1 MPAINKLVMA
11 HDDIGGADEV
21 GVDLSIFTDFGTAS
35 DLLWWWEMEFG
46 TGRSRMG
53 SEIDWL
59 FQQGIERAR
68 RGYQRRIAGY
78 SVMAGAVGRLVRE
91 GVDLSDPASL
101 PWAGIVR
108 ATPGQDRAIGGV
120 IAVLS

>member
-78 SVMAGAVGRLVRE
+78 SVMAGAVWVGWCGRASICPIQRACPGLASFEPPQGRTEQSVA
-91 GVDLSDPASL
+91 LSL
-101 PWAGIVR
+101 F
-108 ATPGQDRAIGGV
+108 
-120 IAVLS
+120 